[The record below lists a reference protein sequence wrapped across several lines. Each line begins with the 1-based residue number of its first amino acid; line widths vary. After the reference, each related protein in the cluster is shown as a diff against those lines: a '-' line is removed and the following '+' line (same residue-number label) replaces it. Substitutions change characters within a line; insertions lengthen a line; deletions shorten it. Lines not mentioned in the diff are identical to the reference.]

1 MSFQNHV
8 FYQVLSLWQQVFHGF
23 GRHFLNRKNKRKKF
37 CADALFWG
45 ESYKESLRPCEAV
58 ERASDN
64 IQEVRARVKLCSLLS
79 YYTCLIHIFVYN
91 MPVWKMCVGFYE
103 VILYLTRFFCSVY
116 HLPTTSGLWL
126 FCMSGGLKRLGMLK
140 LFG

>member
-1 MSFQNHV
+1 MVEQ
-8 FYQVLSLWQQVFHGF
+8 
-23 GRHFLNRKNKRKKF
+23 KNKRKKF

-79 YYTCLIHIFVYN
+79 YLLHMSHPYFCVYVSMEN
-91 MPVWKMCVGFYE
+91 VCWV
-103 VILYLTRFFCSVY
+103 L
-116 HLPTTSGLWL
+116 
-126 FCMSGGLKRLGMLK
+126 
-140 LFG
+140 